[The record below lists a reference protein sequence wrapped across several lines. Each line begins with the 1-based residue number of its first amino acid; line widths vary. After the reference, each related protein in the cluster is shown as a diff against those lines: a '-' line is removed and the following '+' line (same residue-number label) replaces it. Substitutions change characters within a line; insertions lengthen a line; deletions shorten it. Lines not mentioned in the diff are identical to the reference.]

1 MELTENALKVLE
13 ARYLLKNEEGTVSAK
28 RARVSFK
35 PILKRKLFLFCVL
48 SLILGA
54 LFTQPLSAM
63 MVPVSL
69 EQLTTNSD
77 LIVVGDVEEV
87 RGYRGKNNGIY
98 SIATL
103 RVLDVIKGNVSGETV
118 RVEYGGGHVPGEE
131 FELSIS
137 TIEPLRQGERVL
149 LFLVEWDSNVFDG
162 KTYLMGSYLNKFIM
176 NKKEIVGRGGFTMEE
191 GRKKEFGPMHINELK
206 KKIKKIQRIR

>member
-1 MELTENALKVLE
+1 M
-13 ARYLLKNEEGTVSAK
+13 
-28 RARVSFK
+28 
-35 PILKRKLFLFCVL
+35 KRKPFLFCVL

-69 EQLTTNSD
+69 EQLTRNSD

-87 RGYRGKNNGIY
+87 RGYRGKDNGIY
-98 SIATL
+98 SVATL

-118 RVEYGGGHVPGEE
+118 SVEYSGGHVPGEE
-131 FELSIS
+131 FELSMS
-137 TIEPLRQGERVL
+137 TIEPLRKGERVL
-149 LFLVEWDSNVFDG
+149 LFLVERDSNVFDG
-162 KTYLMGSYLNKFIM
+162 KTYLMRSYLDKFIM
-176 NKKEIVGRGGFTMEE
+176 DKKGKVRKGGFTVEE

-206 KKIKKIQRIR
+206 KKIQRIR